1 MTWKVAIIGGGPGG
15 LAAAIA
21 LTQLNEKQYR
31 QGLPALVEWTLY
43 EKKPRISETGGG
55 ISIQRHT
62 WRMLELLGV
71 ADRVDAR
78 DVFRAADGRN
88 VEHRNAVTGVLIARR
103 FHSDDTPPHQVS
115 GRMVRAK
122 LQKAL
127 LSAVDA
133 SRVRTDKKLV
143 SVEDASDTAH
153 APAVRLAFADG
164 EVSSFDLVIGADGI
178 RSVVRSFLSPH
189 HTLQYNGQSAYR
201 TILRKQD
208 VAAISGIPAS
218 PVFWQYVGG
227 KYVFT
232 CPLGGDDFEVT
243 ARIRPDLSDDE
254 AAQQTSW
261 GQPYDM
267 NRLLPSYAE
276 FAPPLR
282 QILRLAADV
291 GGTQEFAM
299 FHGPR
304 LETVVKPVGTKTTAA
319 HGGGVLLLGD
329 ASHPLSGAFG
339 AGAGFAFE
347 DAFTLARALSWAH
360 ATDRALADALWVY
373 DHSRSPHYANL
384 YKELDRGGAII
395 KDVASQKLPLHDEIS
410 ERVRRLWLDD
420 GKGGSGW
427 VYLYHADEVVEEV
440 IQQREKE
447 LATTAESAKTNETDD
462 ATPENA
468 AEPAT
473 ATESSKTKET
483 SEATPKTAAEPVT
496 NGQPEQQ
503 QPSSVKDVVVP
514 VVQEVTAAA
523 A

>member
-1 MTWKVAIIGGGPGG
+1 MVWKVAIIGGGPGG

-21 LTQLNEKQYR
+21 LTQLNEQQLKTGQ
-31 QGLPALVEWTLY
+31 PALVDWTLY

-71 ADRVDAR
+71 ADRIDSR
-78 DVFRAADGRN
+78 DVFRPEDGRS

-127 LSAVDA
+127 LSAVDG
-133 SRVRTDKKLV
+133 SKVRTGKKLV
-143 SVEDASDTAH
+143 SVEEASSDSTDSSGS
-153 APAVRLAFADG
+153 PGVQLTFADG
-164 EVSSFDLVIGADGI
+164 ESSAFDLVIGADGI
-178 RSVVRSFLSPH
+178 RSVVRSFLSPSH
-189 HTLQYNGQSAYR
+189 KLSYNGQSAYR
-201 TILRKQD
+201 TILRKSD
-208 VAAISGIPAS
+208 VEAINGIPKA
-218 PVFWQYVGG
+218 PIFWQYVGG
-227 KYVFT
+227 KYVYT
-232 CPLGGDDFEVT
+232 CPLGGDDFELT
-243 ARIRPDLSDDE
+243 ARIRPDINEKE

-261 GQPYDM
+261 GQPYDL
-267 NRLLPSYAE
+267 NKLLPAYAD

-282 QILRLAADV
+282 QILKLAADV

-299 FHGPR
+299 FNGPR
-304 LETVVKPVGTKTTAA
+304 LETVVKPVGASGEA
-319 HGGGVLLLGD
+319 GVLLLGD

-347 DAFTLARALSWAH
+347 DAYTLARALSWAH
-360 ATDRALADALWVY
+360 DTKRSLSDALWIY
-373 DHSRSPHYANL
+373 DNTRSPHYSNL

-395 KDVASQKLPLHDEIS
+395 KDVSSQKLPLHDEIN
-410 ERVRRLWLDD
+410 ERVKRLWLDD

-440 IQQREKE
+440 IQKREKE
-447 LATTAESAKTNETDD
+447 LIEGQQTQEVEKAP
-462 ATPENA
+462 TPVEVS
-468 AEPAT
+468 T
-473 ATESSKTKET
+473 
-483 SEATPKTAAEPVT
+483 T
-496 NGQPEQQ
+496 NGQSEQ
-503 QPSSVKDVVVP
+503 PVSLKDVVVP
-514 VVQEVTAAA
+514 VVQEVVAAA